1 MNILANSLRNDFTQ
15 QKINKSLFIK
25 IKGKDF
31 LIIQVYVNDI
41 IFYATNNILYQEFF
55 NLIRMK
61 FEMTMVEQFNF
72 FLGLHIK

>member
-15 QKINKSLFIK
+15 QKINKTLFIK